1 MSIVQDITD
10 NGDNICQRT
19 EISADGQLYVL
30 DISNSIITYD
40 DIVPNNDIKEVTNK
54 VLKEIILLSFV
65 SQC

>member
-1 MSIVQDITD
+1 MSIVQYITD

-40 DIVPNNDIKEVTNK
+40 DIKEVTNK

-65 SQC
+65 